1 MHITVLKEETID
13 NLLIKNGDIV
23 VDGTLGGGGHTE
35 EIIRRY
41 GNKVRIIGFDLDS
54 DAINN
59 FERKIDKQ
67 NCDIIF
73 INKNFAEM
81 VKELNLQ
88 GIKKI
93 DRLLLDLGISSSQIE
108 ESKRGFSFKRD
119 EPLLMTMKSNPSE
132 NDLTAYDIVN
142 TWSEETLVDI
152 LFGFGEEK
160 YSRKIAKA
168 IINARSNK
176 EIKTTFELVEI
187 INLACGQ
194 YYKRLKIHPAT
205 RTFQALRIAVNMELA
220 NLEKVIEQGFEI
232 LNKNGRMA
240 IISFHSIEDRIVKRS
255 FQNFKNFG
263 LGKIITK
270 KPHVPSINEQREN
283 PRSRSAK
290 LRVIEK
296 IIN

>member
-108 ESKRGFSFKRD
+108 ESKRGFSFKCD